1 MKALAV
7 RPGLDARDPDGG
19 RRRGDQPDTVRGAL
33 GAAEARGEERVLA
46 DEELLYR
53 PREPYEHVYVV
64 LDGEI
69 LILDGEREDA
79 RVIAEHGRGKFLAV
93 SATT

>member
-1 MKALAV
+1 LTRETLMEDDDEATNPTLSEEHLAL
-7 RPGLDARDPDGG
+7 
-19 RRRGDQPDTVRGAL
+19 L
-33 GAAEARGEERVLA
+33 GTRGEDRVLA

-53 PREPYEHVYVV
+53 PREPFEHVYVV

-79 RVIAEHGRGKFLAV
+79 RVIAELGRGKFLGR